1 MLVLVFVLEIVYN
14 QLTVGYGYFS
24 SRQKIVKIPSF
35 YERIAPLMPPRIF
48 RRYFRMYEETLN
60 SLTNY
65 LSTSPILYQQPRY
78 VRITLAKKI
87 AMTTAYLGSSIPTL
101 Q

>member
-1 MLVLVFVLEIVYN
+1 MYT

-24 SRQKIVKIPSF
+24 SRQKIVKIPRF
-35 YERIAPLMPPRIF
+35 YETIAPLMPPRIF

-65 LSTSPILYQQPRY
+65 LSTSPILYQPRY

-87 AMTTAYLGSSIPTL
+87 AMTTAYLGSSSPTL